1 MEDDML
7 AKIDSGVEDML
18 ETMRIRRDQEPMAEE
33 YPDDFP
39 DYTRE
44 EEFV

>member
-1 MEDDML
+1 MMKEDML

-18 ETMRIRRDQEPMAEE
+18 EDMRMRRDEE
-33 YPDDFP
+33 YIDEERPDDFP

-44 EEFV
+44 EEL